1 MCDYLEEKK
10 YFDKKYEIDIQEMNS
25 LGTDKKKLNLA
36 EIYKSINEKITF
48 YSGLLNMNPEQETAL
63 RLEVGK
69 EILLKK
75 NLENLLEEDIIEM
88 VRLVVLRMNNE
99 KNK

>member
-1 MCDYLEEKK
+1 MDS
-10 YFDKKYEIDIQEMNS
+10 DQEM
-25 LGTDKKKLNLA
+25 L
-36 EIYKSINEKITF
+36 
-48 YSGLLNMNPEQETAL
+48 L

-88 VRLVVLRMNNE
+88 VRLVVLRINNE

>member
-10 YFDKKYEIDIQEMNS
+10 YFDKKYEIDIQEMSS

-48 YSGLLNMNPEQETAL
+48 YSGLLNMNPE
-63 RLEVGK
+63 RK
-69 EILLKK
+69 
-75 NLENLLEEDIIEM
+75 
-88 VRLVVLRMNNE
+88 RH
-99 KNK
+99 

>member
-1 MCDYLEEKK
+1 MNSD
-10 YFDKKYEIDIQEMNS
+10 QEM
-25 LGTDKKKLNLA
+25 L
-36 EIYKSINEKITF
+36 
-48 YSGLLNMNPEQETAL
+48 L

-88 VRLVVLRMNNE
+88 VRLVVLRINNE